1 MTTTETPAIET
12 LAAEEALTAAASKV
26 VPQLDLP
33 ELLETALLKAVTT
46 QIGAEA
52 KKIADGV
59 VAEMLTPEVRA
70 GMLETARHQ
79 TEVALNPIPADEPAP
94 EPETATGSAAGGQEE
109 EEEEEERKLEYET
122 VDAFVDQYVAVN
134 YRREISGRTP
144 THRWC
149 PQWFLHGEVKERM
162 TALWVA
168 FEHLRLGKT
177 TEQSAFWLMHFD
189 QHMDR
194 ILDANGPFKHCSVR
208 EGHSEELGALPTQ
221 PMPADLAPS
230 GYETH
235 SSGIIVPAS
244 TPGSRSKVRAVL
256 EFP

>member
-1 MTTTETPAIET
+1 MTTTETTTET
-12 LAAEEALTAAASKV
+12 TATEEALTAVASKV

-33 ELLETALLKAVTT
+33 ELLETALLKAVNT
-46 QIGAEA
+46 QIGTEA

-79 TEVALNPIPADEPAP
+79 TEVALNPVPAEEPVP
-94 EPETATGSAAGGQEE
+94 EPEVAAGGAVEE
-109 EEEEEERKLEYET
+109 EAEEERKLEYET

-134 YRREISGRTP
+134 YRREITGRNP

-208 EGHSEELGALPTQ
+208 DGHSEELGALPTQ

-235 SSGIIVPAS
+235 ASGIIVPAS
-244 TPGSRSKVRAVL
+244 TTGSRSKVRAVL

>member
-1 MTTTETPAIET
+1 MTTTEPTTEISTENP
-12 LAAEEALTAAASKV
+12 AEEAVAAAVASKV

-33 ELLETALLKAVTT
+33 ELLETALLKAVNT

-59 VAEMLTPEVRA
+59 VADMLTDEVRA

-79 TEVALNPIPADEPAP
+79 TEVALNPVPVEDPAP
-94 EPETATGSAAGGQEE
+94 EPVEEPVAEPAEE
-109 EEEEEERKLEYET
+109 EEQRKLEYET
-122 VDAFVDQYVAVN
+122 VDEFVTQYVAVN
-134 YRREISGRTP
+134 YRREISGRAP

-149 PQWFLHGEVKERM
+149 KKWFLHGEVKERM

-194 ILDANGPFKHCSVR
+194 ILDPNGPFKHCSVR
-208 EGHSEELGALPTQ
+208 DGHSEELGELPTS
-221 PMPADLAPS
+221 PMPKDLAPS

-235 SSGIIVPAS
+235 ASGIIVPAS
-244 TPGSRSKVRAVL
+244 SPSSRSRTRAVL